1 MKADQTYL
9 RLNMSSPLIVKS
21 VVEIGCCKVCQ
32 GEATLY
38 GVTDFNTICH
48 SENASRYT
56 YPLTGVAIYYHQ
68 CQTCGL
74 VYTHACDDW
83 TSADYAQHMYNEDY
97 GQFDPNYEI
106 NRPMR
111 NRDLIL
117 TLFKKYHG
125 KKMLD
130 YGGGTGTLARLM
142 QEVGIDMVAWDP
154 FVPGDYPEL
163 NSYEFMTSFE
173 VFEHTPEPHKTLAEV
188 SGFLKKGGV
197 FFFSTAT
204 TDEVSHLGMTD
215 WYIAPRT
222 GHITIHSEAS
232 LNALFSAHGFQ
243 ITHLNRWSHVAMKMV
258 A

>member
-83 TSADYAQHMYNEDY
+83 TPADYAQHMYNEAY

-130 YGGGTGTLARLM
+130 YGGGTGTLA
-142 QEVGIDMVAWDP
+142 A
-154 FVPGDYPEL
+154 
-163 NSYEFMTSFE
+163 
-173 VFEHTPEPHKTLAEV
+173 
-188 SGFLKKGGV
+188 
-197 FFFSTAT
+197 
-204 TDEVSHLGMTD
+204 
-215 WYIAPRT
+215 
-222 GHITIHSEAS
+222 
-232 LNALFSAHGFQ
+232 
-243 ITHLNRWSHVAMKMV
+243 
-258 A
+258 